1 MTIDPT
7 NASRSSSESSFLQ
20 HTCNKTTLEVHNN
33 TLAQK
38 LVFADKKVKAVIVA
52 SGGASASE
60 NLSYI
65 LSARKE
71 VIVSAGA
78 VYLNS
83 VFGPLSVAD
92 TKVLGF
98 EKLPPMFRN
107 RLSFTTQKELNDMFP
122 ADWPDLEFLPISG
135 VLGNQTDYQTS
146 DPKDGYNYATVATAL
161 IAPLSRGNVSIDTTK
176 MSDPPLL
183 NPNWLTHPGDVK
195 LAIAA
200 FKRQRKCG
208 IT

>member
-78 VYLNS
+78 VQSPQFLMMS
-83 VFGPLSVAD
+83 GIGPGCCRGAGIPEQCLWPAFGCRYQSARVREATPDVS
-92 TKVLGF
+92 KQIVLYHT
-98 EKLPPMFRN
+98 ERA
-107 RLSFTTQKELNDMFP
+107 Q
-122 ADWPDLEFLPISG
+122 
-135 VLGNQTDYQTS
+135 
-146 DPKDGYNYATVATAL
+146 
-161 IAPLSRGNVSIDTTK
+161 
-176 MSDPPLL
+176 
-183 NPNWLTHPGDVK
+183 
-195 LAIAA
+195 
-200 FKRQRKCG
+200 
-208 IT
+208 